1 MFKRY
6 LKNSSGNVAMMFTV
20 ASTLL
25 LVGVGVAVDFS
36 GMSKVRSHA
45 QSLADAAVL
54 AASGSG
60 ETKRAE
66 LLKIAQETVSENN
79 STGDMYNVS
88 LNVSDDG
95 FITVDVGAQYNMA
108 IMGIFGKSDSQVK
121 ASAESPLNSQ
131 QIVEITLVLD
141 TTGSMS
147 GSKIDSL
154 KTAAHALIDAVDIP
168 EQDNIR
174 ISVVPFAQYVNVGVS
189 RRNEPWISVEPDS
202 SVVQN
207 RCYQKRDLISQENCT
222 VETLPERTCYN
233 DGVAYDCGGGDRTTC
248 DNTYSEPYE
257 FCYDQTITTVWKG
270 CVGSRNAPW
279 NERARAGVAVIPGL
293 SEVSNEWPRP
303 VCGEEIQV
311 LTDNLDDVR
320 AKIDSLTATGSTYI
334 PAGLVWGWR
343 TLNNE
348 EPLTE
353 AASNASAANIRRV
366 LVLMTDG
373 ANLNSVDGAYHTA
386 TDVNA
391 ANVLTRRTCA
401 NVKADKIEMFTVAY
415 EFDGVDT
422 LQVLRNCASGPD
434 NYYLAANAAELKNAF
449 EDIAASLNNVRLSH

>member
-6 LKNSSGNVAMMFTV
+6 LKGTSGNVAMMFVV

-25 LVGVGVAVDFS
+25 LIGVGVAVDFN
-36 GMSKVRSHA
+36 GMSKARSQA

-60 ETKRAE
+60 ETKRVD
-66 LLKIAQETVSENN
+66 LLKIAQESVTANAPN
-79 STGDMYNVS
+79 GDSYNIS
-88 LNVSDDG
+88 LNLSQDG
-95 FITVDVGAQYNMA
+95 FITVDVGTQYNMT
-108 IMGIFGKSDSQVK
+108 IMGMFGNANSEVR
-121 ASAESPLNSQ
+121 ASAESPLSSE
-131 QIVEITLVLD
+131 QIVEITMVLD

-168 EQDNIR
+168 EQDNIH
-174 ISVVPFAQYVNVGVS
+174 IGVVPFAQYVNVGLS
-189 RRNEPWISVEPDS
+189 RRNEPWISVLPDT
-202 SVVQN
+202 SVTEN
-207 RCYQKRDLISQENCT
+207 HCYQKRDLISQENCT
-222 VETLPERTCYN
+222 VETRPTNTCYN
-233 DGVAYDCGGGDRTTC
+233 DGVAYECGGGDRTTC
-248 DNTYSEPYE
+248 DNTYSDPYE
-257 FCYDQTITTVWKG
+257 FCYDRTITTVWKG

-293 SEVSNEWPRP
+293 SEVSNEWPKP

-311 LTDNLDDVR
+311 LTDDLDVVR
-320 AKIDSLTATGSTYI
+320 AKIDSLTASGNTYI

-353 AASNASAANIRRV
+353 AASNASAANIKRV
-366 LVLMTDG
+366 IVLMTDG
-373 ANLNSVDGAYHTA
+373 ANLNSADGAYHTA

-401 NVKADKIEMFTVAY
+401 NVKADKIEMYTVAY

-434 NYYLAANAAELKNAF
+434 NYYLAKDAAELKDAF
-449 EDIAASLNNVRLSH
+449 EDIAASLNKVILSK